1 VGEPQTRAESVLRSV
16 VVARVIFRLL
26 RFVMTIVVAAAVVWY
41 AWALIP
47 SIHHPPGVGKLFTK
61 HASSISKL
69 ASELHVTK
77 ARAAKVP
84 VPDVEKACDVNRFLR
99 PLEGPPDH
107 VVLLVTNGLVTIERN
122 VSCKT
127 HEFSGPWR
135 KAP

>member
-1 VGEPQTRAESVLRSV
+1 V

-26 RFVMTIVVAAAVVWY
+26 RFMMTIVVAAALVWY
-41 AWALIP
+41 VWALIP
-47 SIHHPPGVGKLFTK
+47 SVGHPPGVGKLFTK

-69 ASELHVTK
+69 ASELHITK
-77 ARAAKVP
+77 ATTATVP
-84 VPDVEKACDVNRFLR
+84 VADVETACDVNRFLR

-107 VVLLVTNGLVTIERN
+107 VVLLVTKGPVTIERN